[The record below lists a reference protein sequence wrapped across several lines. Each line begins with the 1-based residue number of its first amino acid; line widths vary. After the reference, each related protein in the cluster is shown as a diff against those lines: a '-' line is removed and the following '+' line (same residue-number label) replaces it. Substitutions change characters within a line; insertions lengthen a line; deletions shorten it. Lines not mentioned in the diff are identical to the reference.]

1 MGAPATVTLDKTSL
15 NGIYNFVNP
24 KMTQAETELKNLLNG
39 IPNSGDIT
47 TAQLLQLQVA
57 ISKYTITSTVFS
69 AIVKELSDSLKGT
82 ANKIG

>member
-1 MGAPATVTLDKTSL
+1 MSLAKTSL
-15 NGIYNFVNP
+15 DGIYNFVNP
-24 KMTQAETELKNLLNG
+24 KMVTAENDLKTLLNN
-39 IPNSGDIT
+39 IPSSGDIT